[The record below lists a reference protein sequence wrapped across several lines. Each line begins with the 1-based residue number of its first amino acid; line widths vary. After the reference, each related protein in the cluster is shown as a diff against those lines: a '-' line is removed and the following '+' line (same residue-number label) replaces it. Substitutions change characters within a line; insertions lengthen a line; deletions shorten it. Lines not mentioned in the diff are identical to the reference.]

1 MGSSF
6 IKETVFRIC
15 AIVVVKAIGLIGR
28 VSLTRLIGAEGIGL
42 FQIAYSYYGLGL
54 MLLTGGLPTALA
66 LFTAKHPPHGWI
78 WFKIFSVYL
87 IIIGGCATA
96 LTFYYS
102 EDIARFLGNEQLRY
116 FIHFLAPAFFT
127 VPMLSLLRG
136 YLQGIGLFNVIA
148 VSEIIEQ
155 AVRVSFILVIVIL
168 FLPVGPV
175 IATGNSMIS
184 TTFGAIS
191 AFLLLI
197 SYYLYVN
204 RRSDKSTSGNIHI
217 NLHKELMWFL
227 RSSFLISITRLLIP
241 LSDVLDAII
250 IPSRL
255 QVAGYSSSE
264 ATAMFGVL
272 TGMAALVAYMPTL
285 VTAALSHTLTM
296 RMVSDWQAGN
306 FDRFHQ
312 RTGIAINIS
321 WIWGCI
327 TSLFLY
333 VYHADIS
340 LILFG
345 TMEAAKPIQFLF
357 IIPLLVGIR
366 EVSTSI
372 LWVQESKRVP
382 FIGLL
387 IGISIALMAH
397 YYLVA
402 IPGLSYRGATIAIL
416 ILEIIAVGC
425 NLIFM
430 FPSLKKIEYRRL
442 LIDSLVIIT
451 LMLVV
456 NHFTHRPDSGLAIT
470 IIGMIV
476 YVGCSIIYTAI
487 RFKSYTTS

>member
-1 MGSSF
+1 MSSSF
-6 IKETVFRIC
+6 IKETMFRIS
-15 AIVVVKAIGLIGR
+15 AIVVVKAIGLIGK

-42 FQIAYSYYGLGL
+42 FQIAYSYYGFGFI
-54 MLLTGGLPTALA
+54 LLTGGIPTALA
-66 LFTAKHPPHGWI
+66 LFTAKHPSHGWM

-87 IIIGGCATA
+87 ILVGGCATA

-136 YLQGIGLFNVIA
+136 YLQGIESYNVIA
-148 VSEIIEQ
+148 VSEMVEQ
-155 AVRVSFILVIVIL
+155 AVRVLFMLVIVIL
-168 FLPVGPV
+168 FLPTGPA
-175 IATGNSMIS
+175 IATGRSMVS
-184 TTFGAIS
+184 TTFGAIA
-191 AFLLLI
+191 AFLLLV
-197 SYYLYVN
+197 SYCVYMN
-204 RRSDKSTSGNIHI
+204 RRSNKPPYRRIHI
-217 NLHKELMWFL
+217 HLHKDLSWFL

-250 IPSRL
+250 IPNRL
-255 QVAGYSSSE
+255 QVAGFSSTE

-296 RMVSDWQAGN
+296 RLVSDWQARN
-306 FDRFHQ
+306 FERFHL
-312 RTGIAINIS
+312 RTGAALNIS

-327 TSLFLY
+327 ASLFLY
-333 VYHADIS
+333 VYHGEIS

-345 TMEAAKPIQFLF
+345 SMEAAKPIQFLF

-372 LWVQESKRVP
+372 LWVQESKKVP

-387 IGISIALMAH
+387 LGISAAIIAH

-402 IPGLSYRGATIAIL
+402 IPGLNYKGATIAIL
-416 ILEIIAVGC
+416 ILESIAVGC
-425 NLIFM
+425 NLLMM
-430 FPSLKKIEYRRL
+430 FPSLKKIKYRRL
-442 LIDSLVIIT
+442 MIDSLVILS

-456 NHFTHRPDSGLAIT
+456 QYFTHQLDSGMAIT
-470 IIGMIV
+470 IAGMIV
-476 YVGCSIIYTAI
+476 YVGCSMMYAAM
-487 RFKSYTTS
+487 RFK

>member
-1 MGSSF
+1 MSSSF
-6 IKETVFRIC
+6 IKETIFRIC

-66 LFTAKHPPHGWI
+66 LFTAKHPPHGWV
-78 WFKIFSVYL
+78 WFKIFTVYL

-96 LTFYYS
+96 VTFYYS
-102 EDIARFLGNEQLRY
+102 EAIARFLGNEQLRY

-127 VPMLSLLRG
+127 VPMLTLLRG
-136 YLQGIGLFNVIA
+136 YLQGIELYNVIA
-148 VSEIIEQ
+148 VSEIVEQ
-155 AVRVSFILVIVIL
+155 AVRVTFMLVIVTL
-168 FLPVGPV
+168 FLPIGPA
-175 IATGNSMIS
+175 IAAGNSMVS

-204 RRSDKSTSGNIHI
+204 RRSDKSSIRNINI
-217 NLHKELMWFL
+217 NYQKELRWFL

-296 RMVSDWQAGN
+296 RMVSDWQARN
-306 FDRFHQ
+306 YERFHL
-312 RTGIAINIS
+312 RTRVALKIS
-321 WIWGCI
+321 WVWGWI
-327 TSLFLY
+327 ASLFLY
-333 VYHADIS
+333 VYNAEIS

-366 EVSTSI
+366 EMSTSI

-387 IGISIALMAH
+387 TGISVSLIAH

-402 IPGLSYRGATIAIL
+402 IPGLNYRGASIAIL

-425 NLIFM
+425 NLLIM
-430 FPSLKKIEYRRL
+430 FPSMKKINYSRL
-442 LIDSLVIIT
+442 MIDALVIIS
-451 LMLVV
+451 LMMVV
-456 NHFTHRPDSGLAIT
+456 NHFTHQPESGMLQT

-476 YVGCSIIYTAI
+476 YVGCSLIYTAL
-487 RFKSYTTS
+487 RFKSAR